1 MVNMWQPVSFGGGQS
16 GGMFGVSGSAGGSQ
30 AVPGAGAMEGILKL
44 AEALMKRG
52 AQQGQMANFQEA
64 MKAYEGWKPPEG
76 EAIYHGP
83 LPNYGAIPESINPGE
98 RKLLEY
104 HRSNL
109 DQGKYLDDD
118 KGLTTVNIMGV
129 TGPDG
134 RIYNVPGYA
143 DGKRL
148 SPEEARQRA
157 AQIGWK
163 NFPSY
168 GTGEESNE
176 AARRLHGTIEQDSA
190 IFRANKT
197 PVSIAGRD
205 TRLGGGLNAMASVL
219 ANNPNNLKIAQDL
232 MLAKMK
238 ADMKPQSGFTLG
250 EGQVRYN
257 ASGKPVAKGPEKAKF
272 REIDM
277 PIDNDKR
284 QRLVSYDDGKTWQKF
299 GTPFSTRDPF
309 IIQESV
315 DENGNMIRQAFPR
328 EAVAAQM
335 AAGMASPRGKGAE
348 SPATDPVVPGQQMGG
363 VVLGTKPNPNV
374 FKPLPSAEIE
384 NYQQALQAWRSLK
397 TMESTIDVTGRVRGL
412 QSKTEA
418 FLGTDKRAVDFET
431 ARNNFRL
438 SAQALIKGIPSNFDV
453 QTVIETLPS
462 LTIAE
467 TSNRSRLDFAK
478 QSFKDLVEGSIAYY
492 KSLGYRSPAFVDKL
506 AKEMDIDASKVE
518 PWDRKGD
525 PLQKAIDRMGKS
537 KENDPLGIR

>member
-30 AVPGAGAMEGILKL
+30 AVPGSGAMEGILKL

-64 MKAYEGWKPPEG
+64 MKAYEGWKPPDG
-76 EAIYHGP
+76 EAIYSGEPRSQAEINAAP
-83 LPNYGAIPESINPGE
+83 LAPP
-98 RKLLEY
+98 
-104 HRSNL
+104 
-109 DQGKYLDDD
+109 
-118 KGLTTVNIMGV
+118 
-129 TGPDG
+129 
-134 RIYNVPGYA
+134 
-143 DGKRL
+143 
-148 SPEEARQRA
+148 
-157 AQIGWK
+157 
-163 NFPSY
+163 
-168 GTGEESNE
+168 TGEPI
-176 AARRLHGTIEQDSA
+176 GT
-190 IFRANKT
+190 
-197 PVSIAGRD
+197 AGPD
-205 TRLGGGLNAMASVL
+205 TRLGGGLNALVSVL
-219 ANNPNNLKIAQDL
+219 SQNQANLPLAQKL
-232 MLAKMK
+232 MFEQITEG
-238 ADMKPQSGFTLG
+238 MKPQAGYTLG
-250 EGQVRYN
+250 ENQVRYN
-257 ASGKPVAKGPEKAKF
+257 AANRPVAKGPEKAKF